1 MKTVKH
7 IIYALAFKVMQV
19 SLALKY
25 VVMSVWFIYFSA
37 PVILH
42 LYVHEMTFLCLCS
55 KTGMAMRLEIHGEAG
70 RVTE

>member
-1 MKTVKH
+1 MKIVKH

-25 VVMSVWFIYFSA
+25 VMSVWFIYFSA

-42 LYVHEMTFLCLCS
+42 LYLHEMTFLCLCS
-55 KTGMAMRLEIHGEAG
+55 KTGMTMRLEIHGEAR